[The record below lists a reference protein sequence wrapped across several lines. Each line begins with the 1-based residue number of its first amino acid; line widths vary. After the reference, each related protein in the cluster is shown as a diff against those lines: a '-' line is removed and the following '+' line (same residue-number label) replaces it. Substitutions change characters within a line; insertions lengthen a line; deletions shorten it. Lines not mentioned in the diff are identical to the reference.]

1 MLFRSFIDQYA
12 ALEAA
17 TKKGLEAGVISSL
30 EATNANYLIR
40 FGQQRSQFS
49 GQFLTNGPV
58 KVEITKKDGGVETI
72 YRSTKGTSMMDVAN
86 ALNKA
91 KLGSDV
97 EQENMFTVYLAGK
110 RANQVGWEKLNFKD
124 PGKAKAE

>member
-1 MLFRSFIDQYA
+1 MGVQGDEKSGFSFLRKKAKTESVVGREPGVIDNLLGNFMGLAGRVQYIDQYA

-58 KVEITKKDGGVETI
+58 KVEITKKDGMDKRPEF
-72 YRSTKGTSMMDVAN
+72 TS
-86 ALNKA
+86 LRA
-91 KLGSDV
+91 KL
-97 EQENMFTVYLAGK
+97 
-110 RANQVGWEKLNFKD
+110 
-124 PGKAKAE
+124 